1 MLNRLFS
8 ALENTR
14 SSISNAFKGL
24 SGNNISDDNIER
36 IEEKLLLADI
46 GFDTVENIIKIIK
59 KFKDDNFLNEI
70 KKYLLKEL
78 PTNKTLMDTE

>member
-24 SGNNISDDNIER
+24 SGNNISDDNIEQ

-46 GFDTVENIIKIIK
+46 GFDLSLIHI
-59 KFKDDNFLNEI
+59 
-70 KKYLLKEL
+70 
-78 PTNKTLMDTE
+78 

>member
-14 SSISNAFKGL
+14 SSITNVFKGL
-24 SGNNISDDNIER
+24 SGNNISDENIEQ

-59 KFKDDNFLNEI
+59 KLKNDNFKNEI
-70 KKYLLKEL
+70 KKYLLTEL
-78 PTNKTLMDTE
+78 PKNKN

>member
-14 SSISNAFKGL
+14 SSIRNVFKGL
-24 SGNNISDDNIER
+24 SGNNISDENIEQ

-46 GFDTVENIIKIIK
+46 GFDTVETIIKILK
-59 KFKDDNFLNEI
+59 KFKNDNFLN
-70 KKYLLKEL
+70 
-78 PTNKTLMDTE
+78 